1 MPRSTR
7 LVHSAATLVTAA
19 LAACVSGRG
28 GEGAIA
34 PPAASYDVV
43 ITNARVVDGSGNPW
57 FLGDV
62 AIRGDRVARVA
73 PAGALASAPATR
85 RIDARGLVAAPGFID
100 IQSHSWT
107 PLLVGD
113 GRVVGKVA
121 QGVTT
126 EILGESTTPA
136 PSNGHMLALQGI
148 EPADSVRYR
157 LYRTFS
163 GPRGFGRW
171 LDAMAAHGISV
182 NVGSYLGA
190 STVRAYA
197 RGQAQGAAT
206 AAELDTMRR
215 VVADAMRD
223 GAFGISSALIYPP
236 GSYASTHELVE
247 SARAMAPFHGRYI
260 THMRSEDDSLFE
272 AMDEAFRI
280 GREAGVPVDIYH
292 LKAAGKRNW
301 SKAER
306 MVARIDSVRAAGQDV
321 AATMYP
327 YPVSGNGLD
336 ACFPDWAHA
345 DGRLMANLRDSTARA
360 RIVRE
365 MAATGP
371 GAAQLCQI
379 DGPEV
384 IMVVGFRR
392 PEYLRFNGLRLDQ
405 IADSLGR
412 PWPEA
417 IVDLSIAE
425 ENRLSKMTSSMSE
438 ANVAMQLR
446 RPWVVI
452 GSDAGAFD
460 PDSAGGLTHPRA
472 YGTFPRV
479 LGKYVRED
487 SLFTLEEAVR
497 KMTSATALRLGLRDR
512 GLLREG
518 MLADVVLFDPA
529 TIADR
534 ATYARPHQLAVG
546 VRHVFVNGTEV
557 WRDGRHTGAKPGRVV
572 RGPGWSGG
580 R

>member
-1 MPRSTR
+1 
-7 LVHSAATLVTAA
+7 
-19 LAACVSGRG
+19 
-28 GEGAIA
+28 
-34 PPAASYDVV
+34 
-43 ITNARVVDGSGNPW
+43 
-57 FLGDV
+57 
-62 AIRGDRVARVA
+62 
-73 PAGALASAPATR
+73 
-85 RIDARGLVAAPGFID
+85 
-100 IQSHSWT
+100 
-107 PLLVGD
+107 
-113 GRVVGKVA
+113 
-121 QGVTT
+121 
-126 EILGESTTPA
+126 
-136 PSNGHMLALQGI
+136 
-148 EPADSVRYR
+148 
-157 LYRTFS
+157 
-163 GPRGFGRW
+163 
-171 LDAMAAHGISV
+171 
-182 NVGSYLGA
+182 
-190 STVRAYA
+190 
-197 RGQAQGAAT
+197 
-206 AAELDTMRR
+206 MRR

-223 GAFGISSALIYPP
+223 GAIGIASALIYPP
-236 GSYASTHELVE
+236 GSFASTAELVE

-301 SKAER
+301 SKAGR